1 MELVEDDGEVGLSR
15 SNFGDIS
22 LLHTD
27 ISQWE
32 QNVSALGV
40 CQDQGE
46 TSQFHRCL
54 IMCQP
59 CPP

>member
-32 QNVSALGV
+32 PNLQSGSVKINDRNFIDA
-40 CQDQGE
+40 
-46 TSQFHRCL
+46 
-54 IMCQP
+54 
-59 CPP
+59 